1 DGIRDPLVTG
11 VQTCALPILDQLCE
25 VKQVLVQAHTLFIE
39 TAEPREMALEVLD
52 EMEAQLRDADRFK
65 GEAVELLQRGDA
77 AKAMEK
83 LGTCFR
89 TWNNAHEAVVKTAEL
104 LRLDLEAVRIDEQSL
119 SDLLGA
125 FTGQLRDVK

>member
-83 LGTCFR
+83 LEIGRASCR
-89 TWNNAHEAVVKTAEL
+89 ERVRVAVA
-104 LRLDLEAVRIDEQSL
+104 AV
-119 SDLLGA
+119 A
-125 FTGQLRDVK
+125 